1 MSRRYGM
8 RSGYVEAIN
17 FAEDLVT
24 VADGS
29 TSKTVTFDEAMENA
43 PSVVVSTTEAGEEAY
58 VDPSTVDETGFTVDG
73 LTSAGENDVY
83 YIALDESRY

>member
-17 FAEDLVT
+17 FSEGTVT
-24 VADGS
+24 VPDGS
-29 TSKTVTFDEAMENA
+29 TSTTVSFDEPMENA
-43 PSVVVSTTEAGEEAY
+43 PSVVVTPTESGESPF
-58 VDPSTVDETGFTVDG
+58 VDPATVDETGFTVDG
-73 LTSAGENDVY
+73 LSSSGANDVF